1 MTRKSLNRT
10 IHRVYLTLGLVL
22 VIALAAK
29 LAGVVPGLAQPFV
42 DVAAR
47 LYEFIKEMAP
57 LLIAVLATY
66 LASAFQKRSKFTSGL
81 EQEWRSIVSTKN
93 ALYSFCEK
101 GYPTAEDYIDTFCR
115 ISETLDTM
123 RIIYSNVGETDQLIG
138 LYPYA
143 PLHDMRRA
151 LATLDPRKNKNI
163 TPEYR
168 KLVRDAILQSFYAL
182 RENFLEE
189 LDLEEP
195 VHPLLISGGHRLKVP
210 GYSGAAKR
218 VHDSQ
223 RQRQNTLDQAQ
234 GASRREDIDSLLG
247 ELYAREQS

>member
-81 EQEWRSIVSTKN
+81 EQEWRGIVSTKN
-93 ALYSFCEK
+93 ALYVVNCHAPSRIRTTCQSGHKER
-101 GYPTAEDYIDTFCR
+101 ID
-115 ISETLDTM
+115 M
-123 RIIYSNVGETDQLIG
+123 H
-138 LYPYA
+138 A
-143 PLHDMRRA
+143 
-151 LATLDPRKNKNI
+151 
-163 TPEYR
+163 
-168 KLVRDAILQSFYAL
+168 
-182 RENFLEE
+182 
-189 LDLEEP
+189 
-195 VHPLLISGGHRLKVP
+195 
-210 GYSGAAKR
+210 
-218 VHDSQ
+218 
-223 RQRQNTLDQAQ
+223 
-234 GASRREDIDSLLG
+234 
-247 ELYAREQS
+247 